1 MNHDFIENQNWR
13 YATKKFDATKKI
25 SVTDL
30 EFLKEA
36 IRLSASSY
44 GLQLYKIFIIEN
56 PAIRATLQ
64 PASWGQSQIVDA
76 SHLFVFAHTLDV
88 QEAHI
93 DDYLANIAQTR
104 NISLEAVKGYGD
116 FMKSNLVG
124 LPLEKKAIWTS
135 KQTYLALGNLLNAA
149 AELKID
155 VTPIEGFLPDQ
166 YNEILGLSAK
176 GYAASVVAAVGYRHE
191 DDATQHLAK
200 VRKSKAE
207 LFETI

>member
-76 SHLFVFAHTLDV
+76 SHLFVFAHTIDV

-155 VTPIEGFLPDQ
+155 VTPIEGFLADQ
-166 YNEILGLSAK
+166 YNEILGLTAK

-200 VRKSKAE
+200 VRKSTAE
-207 LFETI
+207 LFEII